1 MYVCLCNKVTDR
13 QIIRAHKKGA
23 RSIDCLKE
31 ELQVATTCGSC
42 IEHAQMILDEC
53 QQLQE
58 AMKKSELNYDLA
70 TQVA

>member
-23 RSIDCLKE
+23 ESLDDLKE
-31 ELQVATTCGSC
+31 TLKVATTCGSC

-53 QQLQE
+53 QQAKEMLE
-58 AMKKSELNYDLA
+58 NKELNYNLA